1 MPAVQPKTRYARC
14 SEDTVPC
21 HIAYQE
27 LGDGPEDIVFMSAW
41 FSHVDGR
48 WEEPRFAAM
57 LRRIASF
64 GRLLVFDKRGSG
76 ASDPLPTVE
85 PTWEDW
91 ADDVRAVMDAAGSE
105 RATVIGVGD
114 SGPFAMLFAATY
126 PQRVRSLVLVNTGA
140 RLVRDADYPWGMSAD
155 DVEEFLERAQESWG
169 TGGLADVFAPSVA
182 GDTRY
187 AEWWAKYQRM
197 SASPGRSAAMARLIF
212 QIDARRVLGAIH
224 VPTLVVH
231 RRDYRFFPVEM
242 GRYVAE
248 HIAGAKFIEVP
259 GADGFVYLGD
269 AASILDPIE
278 EFVTGAKRAPD
289 VDRVLATVLLTDIV
303 GSTDLA
309 GQLGD
314 HRWRT
319 LLDTH
324 DDVIRRALVQYRGT
338 LHRTTGDGMLATFD
352 GPARAIRSAFAIRQE
367 LADADLPIRA
377 GLHTGEVE
385 LRGQEI
391 GGINVHIAA
400 RISALAGRDEV
411 LCSRTVKDL
420 VTGSEIRFEPRGI
433 HELKGVQ
440 QAWEVYA
447 VAQ

>member
-1 MPAVQPKTRYARC
+1 VQPATRYARG
-14 SEDTVPC
+14 SDDSY
-21 HIAYQE
+21 IAYQE
-27 LGDGPEDIVFMSAW
+27 VGEGPEDIVFMSAW

-57 LRRIASF
+57 LRRLASF

-76 ASDPLPTVE
+76 ASDPLPTAE

-105 RATVIGVGD
+105 RATVVGVGD

-140 RLVRDADYPWGMSAD
+140 RLIRDTDYPWGMSES
-155 DVEEFLERAQESWG
+155 DVAGFLARARETWG
-169 TGGLADVFAPSVA
+169 TGGLADIFAPSVA
-182 GDTRY
+182 DDSRY
-187 AEWWAKYQRM
+187 REWWAKYQRM
-197 SASPGRSAAMARLIF
+197 SASPGRSTTMARLIF

-224 VPTLVVH
+224 VPTLIIH
-231 RRDYRFFPVEM
+231 RRDYRFLPIEM
-242 GRYVAE
+242 GRYLAQ
-248 HIAGAKFIEVP
+248 HIAGARFVEIA

-269 AASILDPIE
+269 TASILDPIE
-278 EFVTGAKRAPD
+278 EFVTGTKRAPD

-309 GQLGD
+309 AQLGD
-314 HRWRT
+314 HRWRAM
-319 LLDTH
+319 LDAH
-324 DDVIRRALVQYRGT
+324 DEVVKRAIPQFRGV
-338 LHRTTGDGMLATFD
+338 LHRTTGDGILATFD
-352 GPARAIRSAFAIRQE
+352 GPARAIRSAFVLQRE
-367 LADADLPIRA
+367 LASAALPIRA
-377 GLHTGEVE
+377 GLHTGEIE

-400 RISALAGRDEV
+400 RVSALAGPDEV
-411 LCSRTVKDL
+411 LCTRTVKDL
-420 VTGSEIRFEPRGI
+420 VTGSEIRFEPRGT
-433 HELKGVQ
+433 HELKGVPQ
-440 QAWEVYA
+440 PWEVYA

>member
-1 MPAVQPKTRYARC
+1 MEAVTRYARC
-14 SEDTVPC
+14 DADGVPC

-27 LGDGPEDIVFMSAW
+27 LGEGPEDIVFMSAW

-126 PQRVRSLVLVNTGA
+126 PGRVRSLVLVNTGA
-140 RLVRDADYPWGMSAD
+140 RLTRDADYPWGMRPDEVDA
-155 DVEEFLERAQESWG
+155 FLERARDTWG

-182 GDTRY
+182 GDARY
-187 AEWWAKYQRM
+187 REWWAKYQRM
-197 SASPGRSAAMARLIF
+197 SASPGRSTAMARLIF
-212 QIDARRVLGAIH
+212 EIDARRVLQAIH
-224 VPTLVVH
+224 VPTLIIH
-231 RRDYRFFPVEM
+231 RRDYRFFPIEM
-242 GRYVAE
+242 GRYLAE
-248 HIAGAKFIEVP
+248 HIAGAKFIEIP
-259 GADGFVYLGD
+259 GADGFAYLGD
-269 AASILDPIE
+269 TASILDPIE

-289 VDRVLATVLLTDIV
+289 IDRVLATVLLTDIV

-309 GQLGD
+309 AQLGD
-314 HRWRT
+314 HRWREM
-319 LLDTH
+319 LDTH
-324 DDVIRRALVQYRGT
+324 DEIVRRALGQYRGT
-338 LHRTTGDGMLATFD
+338 LHRTTGDGILATFD
-352 GPARAIRSAFAIRQE
+352 GPARAIRSAFAIKQE
-367 LADADLPIRA
+367 LARASLPVRA
-377 GLHTGEVE
+377 GLHTGEIE

-400 RISALAGRDEV
+400 RISALAGQDEV
-411 LCSRTVKDL
+411 LCTRTVKDL
-420 VTGSEIRFEPRGI
+420 VTGSEIRFEPRGT
-433 HELKGVQ
+433 HELKGVP